1 MNKKIDSLE
10 TKQKD
15 LSDFKADKISEERE
29 LSNKLKK
36 VNKKLKTLAEK
47 EASIKVQSEVIK
59 KDKNKNIIIVSEV
72 SKPEQTLSQTIS
84 RQPYPPPHG
93 PPTKAQFD
101 LNQILLINET
111 VEKIGTF
118 TQIVK
123 NFFQYKAA
131 EDINITITKLKAFS
145 ELFEPNIEKE
155 EFDELVAMAR
165 ETKAI
170 QNYYYNHEEDE
181 TDDDDYD
188 DSDLPNHYL
197 GEDGELVFY

>member
-1 MNKKIDSLE
+1 MD
-10 TKQKD
+10 
-15 LSDFKADKISEERE
+15 
-29 LSNKLKK
+29 
-36 VNKKLKTLAEK
+36 
-47 EASIKVQSEVIK
+47 
-59 KDKNKNIIIVSEV
+59 
-72 SKPEQTLSQTIS
+72 
-84 RQPYPPPHG
+84 
-93 PPTKAQFD
+93 
-101 LNQILLINET
+101 
-111 VEKIGTF
+111 KIGTF

-131 EDINITITKLKAFS
+131 EDITITIIKLEAVS